1 MMYGILGFLDRETE
15 EKIDKLRDGM
25 KNAGIADYGMRPH
38 VTIATHN
45 ELEVELFKK
54 EMEEYFMNQSAIQL
68 FFPSIG
74 MFLNSGTLYAAPTKD
89 PNVTDFHTSYHERFR
104 GVIDPKSLYA
114 PSQWVP
120 HCTIASHLTHE
131 KLVEAFD
138 YSVKHLEPFTARIE
152 SVELL
157 ELVFDED
164 VCTDMKDLFTVDLK
178 RINS

>member
-1 MMYGILGFLDRETE
+1 MYGILGFLDRETE
-15 EKIDKLRDGM
+15 EKIEGLRAGM
-25 KNAGIADYGMRPH
+25 KKAGIADYGMRPH

-45 ELEVELFKK
+45 ELEVEIFKK
-54 EMEEYFMNQSAIQL
+54 EMEDYFLNQPAVEL

-89 PNVTDFHTSYHERFR
+89 PSLTDFHTSYHERFK

-114 PSQWVP
+114 PAQWVP

-138 YSVKHLEPFTARIE
+138 YSVKNLEPFTARIV
-152 SVELL
+152 SIELL
-157 ELVFDED
+157 ELEFDEE
-164 VCTDMKDLFTVDLK
+164 VCTDMKDIFTVDLK
-178 RINS
+178 GI

>member
-1 MMYGILGFLDRETE
+1 MYGILGFLDRETE
-15 EKIDKLRDGM
+15 EKIEKLKDGM
-25 KNAGIADYGMRPH
+25 KKACIIDYGMRPH

-45 ELEVELFKK
+45 ELEVEIFKK
-54 EMEEYFMNQSAIQL
+54 EMEEYFLNQPAVEL

-74 MFLNSGTLYAAPTKD
+74 MFLNSGTLYASPTKD
-89 PNVTDFHTSYHERFR
+89 PSLTDFHSRYHERFM

-114 PSQWVP
+114 PAQWVP

-138 YSVKHLEPFTARIE
+138 YSVKNLEPFTARIE

-164 VCTDMKDLFTVDLK
+164 VCTDMKDIFKVHLK
-178 RINS
+178 GI

>member
-1 MMYGILGFLDRETE
+1 VYGILGFLDRETE
-15 EKIDKLRDGM
+15 VRIDELRDGM
-25 KNAGIADYGMRPH
+25 KKAGIADYGMRPH

-54 EMEEYFMNQSAIQL
+54 EMEKYFMNQPAIQL

-89 PNVTDFHTSYHERFR
+89 SNLTDFHTSYHKRFK

-157 ELVFDED
+157 ELEFDED
-164 VCTDMKDLFTVDLK
+164 VCTDMNGIFKVNLK
-178 RINS
+178 